1 MDFEMVIKTDY
12 VIKENEFGFK
22 NSRCITGNL
31 GYDRSYSKTSEYCL
45 TVECSDDNNIWVY
58 VIHSKA
64 WTQLQIY
71 SRFV

>member
-1 MDFEMVIKTDY
+1 MVIKTDY

-45 TVECSDDNNIWVY
+45 TVECSDDNNI
-58 VIHSKA
+58 
-64 WTQLQIY
+64 
-71 SRFV
+71 